1 MEIYKN
7 EVNDGL
13 AEKILASQF
22 ITIAS
27 AAEPCQKTLAQE
39 LKSQK
44 AAASYDDADLY
55 YVQSIMVTSNWNRND
70 DIFDAVEVWKARK
83 SPEDKPTNLEHDES
97 IIIGHITSNWPIDD
111 NGKTL
116 PDTLSDDEVPQKFHI
131 LTGSVIYRAFT
142 DPDLMERSQKLIAEI
157 EDGTKYV
164 SMECYFK
171 AFDYG
176 LIDKST
182 GDYKVLAR
190 GEDTAYLTRHLR
202 AYGGTGEHENYKIG
216 RVLRNITFSGKG
228 FVDKPAN
235 PESII
240 FTKENIDKIFDQ
252 KNDDLSE
259 SGVIPSTLT
268 STEKLTMSTDNLQQD
283 VAEIKDSLS
292 TVAST
297 VEDAKASAAELKTLN
312 LELEGKMSELQAE
325 AEMVKDENLKVKKEK
340 EEAKKDYVKSSE
352 ELEALKAAFAE
363 LEETLAG
370 VQKNLAEK
378 EKMEAEKKAKSDE
391 LEAELVSAHE
401 KIAAFEAEK
410 AEAARLVLV
419 AARVSALVEA
429 GVDEEQASATVEKFA
444 DLDDESF
451 ADMTALLA
459 GVSSKKAEEDAEA
472 AMPPA
477 LKEALEDKKK
487 KEDKNKASEASEEA
501 EEAQATEADIDSL
514 EEAVAEETPDLT
526 VGSTS
531 EEDEQ
536 SSVRAELVEFVSA
549 RLNK

>member
-1 MEIYKN
+1 MEIFKD
-7 EVNDGL
+7 EMKDGL

-22 ITIAS
+22 VTIAS
-27 AAEPCQKTLAQE
+27 AAEPCQKTLAAE
-39 LKSQK
+39 LKNQK

-70 DIFDAVEVWKARK
+70 DVFDPVEVWKARK

-142 DPDLMERSQKLIAEI
+142 DPDLLERSQKLIAEI
-157 EDGTKYV
+157 ENGTKYV

-176 LIDKST
+176 LIDKTT
-182 GDYKVLAR
+182 GNYKVLAR
-190 GEDTAYLTRHLR
+190 NDDTSYLTRHLR
-202 AYGGTGEHENYKIG
+202 AYGGTGEHDNYKIG

-297 VEDAKASAAELKTLN
+297 VEEAKASAEELKTLN
-312 LELEGKMSELQAE
+312 QELEGKMSELQAE
-325 AEMVKDENLKVKKEK
+325 ADMHKDEKEKMKKEK
-340 EEAKKDYVKSSE
+340 EEAKKEYVKSSE
-352 ELEALKAAFAE
+352 ELEALKAAYAE

-378 EKMEAEKKAKSDE
+378 EKMEAEKKAKSE
-391 LEAELVSAHE
+391 EIEAELTAAKE
-401 KIAAFEAEK
+401 TIAAFEAEK
-410 AEAARLVLV
+410 AEAARLALV
-419 AARVSALVEA
+419 AARTAALVEA

-444 DLDDESF
+444 DLDEESF
-451 ADMTALLA
+451 EAIVSLAALTKKPHTGMA
-459 GVSSKKAEEDAEA
+459 PVENDKNNTPVKTVKAEEET
-472 AMPPA
+472 
-477 LKEALEDKKK
+477 
-487 KEDKNKASEASEEA
+487 EASEEA
-501 EEAQATEADIDSL
+501 EEAQATEADIESL
-514 EEAVAEETPDLT
+514 EEAEATEETPDVT

-531 EEDEQ
+531 EEDEI

>member
-7 EVNDGL
+7 EINDGL

-171 AFDYG
+171 NFDYG

-182 GDYKVLAR
+182 GNYKVLAR

-252 KNDDLSE
+252 KNDDFSE

-325 AEMVKDENLKVKKEK
+325 AEMVKDENLKMKKEK

-370 VQKNLAEK
+370 YKKEMAEK

-459 GVSSKKAEEDAEA
+459 GVSSKKAEEEAEA

-477 LKEALEDKKK
+477 LKEALEEKKK

-526 VGSTS
+526 VGSAS